1 MSPLKLIRYG
11 AWVSVA
17 ALGLVIAAVLLSP
30 PKKPGEAGAGRIGG
44 PFQVSLAA
52 GGMLD
57 SANLK
62 GEPYGI
68 FFGFTHCPD
77 ICPGTLTDVTALMD
91 DLDKGPLKDRA
102 SKFRVLFVTVDP
114 ERDTADVLKSYLSAF
129 DGRIAGLV
137 PTMQQLPGLARQFAA
152 FYEKVPTSSGYTMN
166 HTASVYLFNRDGQF
180 AGTIDIKDAR
190 SNQLAKLE
198 RLIRG

>member
-11 AWVSVA
+11 SWASIA
-17 ALGLVIAAVLLSP
+17 ALGLIIAFVLLSP
-30 PKKPGEAGAGRIGG
+30 PKKPGEVGAGRIGG
-44 PFQVSLAA
+44 PFKLALATGGTLDGASLR
-52 GGMLD
+52 
-57 SANLK
+57 
-62 GEPYGI
+62 GEPYGV
-68 FFGFTHCPD
+68 FFGFTQCPD

-91 DLDKGPLKDRA
+91 DLDKGALKERA
-102 SKFRVLFVTVDP
+102 AKFRVLFVTVDP

-137 PTMQQLPGLARQFAA
+137 PTIEQLPALARQFAA

>member
-17 ALGLVIAAVLLSP
+17 ALGLIIAAVLLSP

-44 PFQVSLAA
+44 PFQLAQA
-52 GGMLD
+52 SGGTLD
-57 SANLK
+57 SASLR
-62 GEPYGI
+62 GEPYGV
-68 FFGFTHCPD
+68 FFGFTQCPD

-91 DLDKGPLKDRA
+91 DLDKGPLKERA
-102 SKFRVLFVTVDP
+102 AKFRVLFVTVDP
-114 ERDTADVLKSYLSAF
+114 ERDTAEVLKSYLSAF

-137 PTMQQLPGLARQFAA
+137 PTMEQLPALARQFAA

-180 AGTIDIKDAR
+180 AGTIDIKDTR